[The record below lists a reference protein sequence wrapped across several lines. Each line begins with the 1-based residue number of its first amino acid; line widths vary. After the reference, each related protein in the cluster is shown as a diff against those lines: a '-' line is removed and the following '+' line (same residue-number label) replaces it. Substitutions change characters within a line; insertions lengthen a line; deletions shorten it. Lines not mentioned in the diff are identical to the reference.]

1 MNNRQK
7 REKLFYRKKK
17 NYKKAGI
24 CIGMAAILASTV
36 FSWDSL
42 HDANRTSTGQTDT
55 TIHTYDMGELASK
68 EQQDHTVQ
76 INGKDYTVAGLSD
89 TTEQTDEAMEICDQ
103 DIQDESAENRDPV
116 EYIAGVPV
124 KEAKD
129 ASDVVE
135 LINDNWDQ
143 DYTVPD
149 TETTEPGSDGSTD
162 SNDKYQL
169 KRLMVLT
176 DGAQLTD
183 SYGASEILHYGDYN
197 EYVLQFDTT
206 ADTEYAYYELA
217 DAYGTDHCFI
227 DQVVDS
233 DILAD
238 VPDIED
244 HNSLSWGGSVMGF
257 GYLKAEYDYYVIDQ
271 EVTVAIIDTGLD
283 ATNKIFKGRIDTKH
297 SYCFQGKDKVSKNK
311 AYTDGNGHGTHVAG
325 IIADNT
331 PENVK
336 LMILKTF
343 DDAGKSSNLAIRSA
357 LQYAVSQKADVVNM
371 SLGWTGLFW
380 KYSTLLKD
388 VLKKAEASGTVVCCA
403 AGNYATDV
411 STTYPA
417 NRGNVITV
425 TAMNSNENFAA
436 SYSNYGDTVDFC
448 APGTSVVSTYLK
460 GKYQKMSGT
469 SMATPHITAA
479 VAYVKMIQPSLN
491 YKGVK
496 KVLKK
501 YAVDKGTYGWDPQYG
516 WGYVNLHDYFDQSG
530 LKVQYTDYDEN
541 GNEKPE
547 SQTAFSKQTVT
558 REYGSKAYRYKV
570 TTNSEGKVTY
580 QSSNTRIAEA
590 DEKGYISIKGVGSCT
605 ITATVGADAA
615 YKTTLASYTL
625 TVTPKDISGL
635 TATLSK
641 KVYQY
646 AGKSCKPSVTVAGLN
661 KEDYTV
667 TYRNAKKVGSATCVV
682 TGTGNY
688 TGKIE
693 CPYTIRLAAAELK
706 TVANQKSGLSLTW
719 DSVPGAE
726 GYRIYRRTYKG
737 KWQRIG
743 DINSGDTLTY
753 VDTSAKS
760 GTWYAYRIRARK
772 GTSFGAYSDAV
783 VTRRL
788 TRPAISVKERSY
800 GVAVKWKSIKGAKKY
815 KIYRQE
821 EKGSMKQIG
830 TTTDLYWKDKT
841 ARSGYR
847 YVYTVKAVSGSA
859 QSCAAKR
866 VTIIKK

>member
-1 MNNRQK
+1 
-7 REKLFYRKKK
+7 
-17 NYKKAGI
+17 
-24 CIGMAAILASTV
+24 
-36 FSWDSL
+36 
-42 HDANRTSTGQTDT
+42 
-55 TIHTYDMGELASK
+55 
-68 EQQDHTVQ
+68 
-76 INGKDYTVAGLSD
+76 
-89 TTEQTDEAMEICDQ
+89 
-103 DIQDESAENRDPV
+103 
-116 EYIAGVPV
+116 
-124 KEAKD
+124 
-129 ASDVVE
+129 
-135 LINDNWDQ
+135 
-143 DYTVPD
+143 
-149 TETTEPGSDGSTD
+149 
-162 SNDKYQL
+162 
-169 KRLMVLT
+169 
-176 DGAQLTD
+176 
-183 SYGASEILHYGDYN
+183 
-197 EYVLQFDTT
+197 
-206 ADTEYAYYELA
+206 
-217 DAYGTDHCFI
+217 
-227 DQVVDS
+227 
-233 DILAD
+233 
-238 VPDIED
+238 
-244 HNSLSWGGSVMGF
+244 
-257 GYLKAEYDYYVIDQ
+257 
-271 EVTVAIIDTGLD
+271 
-283 ATNKIFKGRIDTKH
+283 
-297 SYCFQGKDKVSKNK
+297 
-311 AYTDGNGHGTHVAG
+311 
-325 IIADNT
+325 
-331 PENVK
+331 
-336 LMILKTF
+336 
-343 DDAGKSSNLAIRSA
+343 
-357 LQYAVSQKADVVNM
+357 
-371 SLGWTGLFW
+371 
-380 KYSTLLKD
+380 
-388 VLKKAEASGTVVCCA
+388 
-403 AGNYATDV
+403 
-411 STTYPA
+411 
-417 NRGNVITV
+417 
-425 TAMNSNENFAA
+425 
-436 SYSNYGDTVDFC
+436 
-448 APGTSVVSTYLK
+448 
-460 GKYQKMSGT
+460 MSGT